1 MPGTGK
7 AQAEAA
13 LRLLS
18 SDTHNERLPEIWHRA
33 LWALGTA
40 QPGISVLRYFTF
52 SDLWNLI
59 IHQERKLGTVTNPFL
74 TKQWPTKSQKFQSWP
89 QND

>member
-18 SDTHNERLPEIWHRA
+18 SVTHKRLPEIQHRA

-40 QPGISVLRYFTF
+40 QPGILVLRYFTF
-52 SDLWNLI
+52 SDLWDLNM
-59 IHQERKLGTVTNPFL
+59 HQE
-74 TKQWPTKSQKFQSWP
+74 
-89 QND
+89 

>member
-40 QPGISVLRYFTF
+40 QPGISELRYFTF
-52 SDLWNLI
+52 SDLWNLNM
-59 IHQERKLGTVTNPFL
+59 HQERKPGTNHS
-74 TKQWPTKSQKFQSWP
+74 SQNTGQ
-89 QND
+89 